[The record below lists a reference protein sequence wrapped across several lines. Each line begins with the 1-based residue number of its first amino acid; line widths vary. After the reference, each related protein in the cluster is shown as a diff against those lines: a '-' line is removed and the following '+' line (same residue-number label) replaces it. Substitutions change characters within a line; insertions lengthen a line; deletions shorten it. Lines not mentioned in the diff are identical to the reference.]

1 MRPAQLQGT
10 LAVEINGESGG
21 AALGAVRSYENLYYQ
36 KIWDKATGTVIYDN
50 NMGNGNGTPASTI
63 LGGGSI
69 VIHQ

>member
-1 MRPAQLQGT
+1 MLT
-10 LAVEINGESGG
+10 AVDGDVKGG
-21 AALGAVRSYENLYYQ
+21 DPDTFRI